1 MTDADL
7 RRFSLFAALDDAELK
22 LIAFLLEARELSAEQ
37 QVWREGE
44 AAEGLWLLDQG
55 ALRFETRSEGTLGH
69 CEAPAC
75 FGAASLAGDSAAR
88 EASAYAA
95 GSARALVL
103 SRTAFAQLLEAAP
116 RTAAHLLAA
125 ITAELSAVLR
135 DGLSFLTAQR

>member
-7 RRFSLFAALDDAELK
+7 RRFPLLAGLDEAELK
-22 LIAFLLEARELSAEQ
+22 LVAFLLEARELGAEQ

-44 AAEGLWLLDQG
+44 PADGLWLLDEG
-55 ALRFETRSEGTLGH
+55 TLRFETRSEGTLGH
-69 CEAPAC
+69 TEAPAC
-75 FGAASLAGDSAAR
+75 FGAVALVGDAVR

-116 RTAAHLLAA
+116 RTAAHVLAA
-125 ITAELSAVLR
+125 IGAELGAVLR
-135 DGLSFLTAQR
+135 DGLPFLTAQR